1 MSLINTNQFHYQTPF
16 QMSKAGYTINKPG
29 LDFFFKKTQLPWVG
43 EFDTSPYITDDDM
56 RKLENA
62 MVADTFAHRHR
73 GFWLDNSAQSFGYL
87 TVSVLLGEGISC
99 SIEGKDK
106 ARDIIEEWNDEI
118 NVKHQSIED
127 LVTDAWLDNLI
138 DGKSL
143 WRVFV
148 DTLEEDS
155 EHLVD
160 LQRVSMANVTEDI
173 HQTRGWRRFIQR
185 ANIPIRRMT
194 KSVYYRHDP
203 SYIEQVEYVQTIIPD
218 EPQCCM
224 YISFFNV
231 PPVSSILHLLVYKR
245 WITWFMRKFAEKY
258 WAPFIVGYVG
268 DPKNGYMP
276 IDKKDQDEAIT
287 YTLQA
292 LKKIRDFGVGSF
304 LATTKIETLDTNT
317 AKNSDIYTNYLDYLN
332 KEIVLGLHG
341 SMALR
346 EGSGREL
353 STSDIVQ
360 QGYIRFI
367 RGIRNKFTIIFRKFY
382 ALVLLPAHG
391 INDVKPIDIKIEW
404 PPIRLENVKETLQ
417 AVEIAAKI
425 GAFRDAKEIRKILKP
440 IWAHIDDKITDEE
453 SKKMGNVF
461 MELNSP
467 SRAEGDAPQQ
477 RAGGS
482 TAKPKA
488 KSVASNK

>member
-1 MSLINTNQFHYQTPF
+1 MI
-16 QMSKAGYTINKPG
+16 SKAGYQINKPG
-29 LDFFFKKTQLPWVG
+29 LDFFFKKTQLPWIG
-43 EFDTSPYITDDDM
+43 EFDVTPYVTDEDM

-62 MVADTFAHRHR
+62 MVEDTFAHRHR
-73 GFWLDNSAQSFGYL
+73 GFWLDNSAQSFAYL
-87 TVSVLLGEGISC
+87 TVSVLLGEGIGC
-99 SIEGKDK
+99 SIDGNDK
-106 ARDIIEEWNDEI
+106 ANEIMEKWNDEI
-118 NVKHQSIED
+118 NVKHESIED
-127 LVTDAWLDNLI
+127 LITDAWLDNLI
-138 DGKSL
+138 DAKSL

-148 DTLEEDS
+148 DKEGDDEE
-155 EHLVD
+155 HIVD
-160 LQRVSMANVTEDI
+160 LQRVSMANIIEET

-185 ANIPIRRMT
+185 ANVPTRRLT
-194 KSVYYRHDP
+194 KSVYYRSDP
-203 SYIEQVEYVQTIIPD
+203 LTLRDVEFVQTIIPD

-224 YISFFNV
+224 FIQFFKV
-231 PPVSSILHLLVYKR
+231 PPVSSVLHLLVYKR

-317 AKNSDIYTNYLDYLN
+317 AKNSSIYTDYLSYLN

-353 STSDIVQ
+353 ATSDIVQ

-367 RGIRNKFTIIFRKFY
+367 RGIRNKFTILLRRFY
-382 ALVLLPAHG
+382 ALVLLPAYN
-391 INDVKPIDIKIEW
+391 INDVEPTDIAVEW

-425 GAFRDAKEIRKILKP
+425 GAFRDAKEIRKILTP

-453 SKKMGNVF
+453 SKKMMNLF

-467 SRAEGDAPQQ
+467 SRAEGDAPQK
-477 RAGGS
+477 RASGS
-482 TAKPKA
+482 TAKPK
-488 KSVASNK
+488 K